1 MFVKK
6 LSNAITILGLMLFI
20 VLALSANNVKAQVTH
35 PLNSIW
41 VDPSQVDFDPGNA
54 SLGTQFNV
62 TIWAYMDSGTFTW
75 QASMTFNTAII
86 QAVTAGFT
94 GTAGSLFWT
103 GHTTV
108 PVTPIVD
115 NSTATGSVLIGE
127 SLLGTDAGT
136 QKNASLAWVEFQV
149 VSVPNATVTSLTDVF
164 GINNTNTY
172 FLDGNLNTV
181 TTTIFD
187 GAYVNV
193 IPEFSSAVLM
203 IVMLVAMSSAVL
215 LMRKKIVRH

>member
-6 LSNAITILGLMLFI
+6 LSGAITILGLMLFM
-20 VLALSANNVKAQVTH
+20 VLAFSANSVKAQTSH

-41 VDPSQVDFDPGNA
+41 VDPSQVDFNPGNV

-62 TIWAYMDSGTFTW
+62 TIWAYIDSGTFTW
-75 QASMTFNTAII
+75 QVGMTFNTSYVK
-86 QAVTAGFT
+86 AVTAGFT
-94 GTAGSLFWT
+94 GTTGSLFWA

-127 SLLGTDAGT
+127 SLLGTDVGT

-149 VSVPNATVTSLTDVF
+149 VSLPNATVTSLTDVL
-164 GINNTNTY
+164 GINSTNTY
-172 FLDGNLNTV
+172 FLDGNLSTV
-181 TTTIFD
+181 TTQIFD

-215 LMRKKIVRH
+215 LMRKRIVRH